1 MQELISVITHHI
13 TRLGI
18 QNIFMRKPR
27 DMQELTSAN
36 TMSLMKQVLEPLTP

>member
-27 DMQELTSAN
+27 DVQELTSAN
-36 TMSLMKQVLEPLTP
+36 IMPFLE